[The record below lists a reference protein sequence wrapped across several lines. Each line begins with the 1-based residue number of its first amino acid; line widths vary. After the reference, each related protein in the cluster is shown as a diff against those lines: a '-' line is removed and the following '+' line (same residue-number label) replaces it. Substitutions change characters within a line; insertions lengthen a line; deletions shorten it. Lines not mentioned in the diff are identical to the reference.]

1 MDRRK
6 DGGKEGREDRERKED
21 RKEERQA
28 PFLKEF
34 FAECV
39 SAVF

>member
-28 PFLKEF
+28 PFLKEI
-34 FAECV
+34 FAERV